1 MHVYSGILKAPDT
14 VWTLYRRENWL
25 LRKTLFD
32 NYVSP
37 AGVNV
42 TTWENRAITFKKK
55 ENVKRALRRTS
66 PLQGLRTKFSRET
79 QGDSRRHGFI
89 ADGHQ
94 KTSKATPKQLAL
106 ARSSLKA
113 PTISI
118 FDSLDRQ
125 FLKQRAQSFF
135 CSLKTWA
142 AETDS
147 WGNVAR
153 RARWQDLFLDLPE
166 SDGQASKTAIRAW
179 KGALSDLPIFEKR
192 SKMVK
197 IGRHVIQSWYLARIS
212 RSEMRMVT
220 TCPRTKSP
228 HESQLFYGSTTEFN
242 GSDAAEK

>member
-1 MHVYSGILKAPDT
+1 M
-14 VWTLYRRENWL
+14 
-25 LRKTLFD
+25 
-32 NYVSP
+32 
-37 AGVNV
+37 
-42 TTWENRAITFKKK
+42 
-55 ENVKRALRRTS
+55 
-66 PLQGLRTKFSRET
+66 
-79 QGDSRRHGFI
+79 
-89 ADGHQ
+89 
-94 KTSKATPKQLAL
+94 
-106 ARSSLKA
+106 SSLKA

-118 FDSLDRQ
+118 FDSLARQ
-125 FLKQRAQSFF
+125 KLKQRAQSFF

-153 RARWQDLFLDLPE
+153 RARWQDLCLDLPE

-179 KGALSDLPIFEKR
+179 KGALSSLPISGKR
-192 SKMVK
+192 SNMVK

-242 GSDAAEK
+242 GCDAAEISTDPWNVKIYTLHTKSWKFEDVKTSTPKIPLAIFKE